1 MFNKLS
7 ISIIGAM
14 CIFTASAVNAHSPE
28 MHKKNNAEKPK
39 CETMNSMDHS
49 TMDMNDPIMKAMMKQ
64 CMNSNQHASNNS
76 SEEHKGMEQKN
87 MNSGHG
93 GMYKLN
99 DTNHKD
105 NGHHENMNKS
115 Q

>member
-49 TMDMNDPIMKAMMKQ
+49 TMDMNDPIMQAMMLQ
-64 CMNSNQHASNNS
+64 CMGSDNHVG
-76 SEEHKGMEQKN
+76 EHQGIEQKN
-87 MNSGHG
+87 ISRGHG
-93 GMYKLN
+93 GI
-99 DTNHKD
+99 HKID
-105 NGHHENMNKS
+105 DHHDEMKDS